1 MRHLPLVVFAL
12 LAALAFSQIPTFVQE
27 YEQRLGGAI
36 DELARAVERDAE
48 NARAMGLDLNAFL
61 QKHELSG
68 DPAFHKTGQAMR
80 ERVTRHDGLAAA
92 AKALDAAP
100 VWRKPFL
107 VAAGADRDIVA
118 RAWEKFRPTLTLD
131 PVFGLAGLIVALLLR
146 DLTAWVGG
154 LLFGRRKSRRLP
166 R

>member
-1 MRHLPLVVFAL
+1 MRHLPLVLFAL
-12 LAALAFSQIPTFVQE
+12 LVALAFSQIPTFVQE

-36 DELARAVERDAE
+36 DELARAVDRDAE
-48 NARAMGLDLNAFL
+48 NARATGLDLNAFL

-80 ERVTRHDGLAAA
+80 ERVTRHRSLTAA
-92 AKALDAAP
+92 AKALEAAP
-100 VWRKPFL
+100 VWRKPLL
-107 VAAGADRDIVA
+107 VAADADRDILM

-131 PVFGLAGLIVALLLR
+131 PLFGLAGLIVALVFR
-146 DLTAWVGG
+146 DLAAWLGG
-154 LLFGRRKSRRLP
+154 FLFGRRKSGRLP

>member
-1 MRHLPLVVFAL
+1 MRHFPLVVFAL
-12 LAALAFSQIPTFVQE
+12 LAALALSQVPTFVQE

-36 DELARAVERDAE
+36 DELARVIARDAD
-48 NARAMGLDLNAFL
+48 NARALGLDLNAFL

-80 ERVTRHDGLAAA
+80 ERLSRHRDLTAA
-92 AKALDAAP
+92 AKTLDAAP

-107 VAAGADRDIVA
+107 LAADADRDIA
-118 RAWEKFRPTLTLD
+118 QRAWEKFRPTLTLD
-131 PVFGLAGLIVALLLR
+131 PLFGSAGLLIALLIR
-146 DLTAWVGG
+146 DLAAWLWG
-154 LLFGRRKSRRLP
+154 LVFGRRKRRLP